1 MGAIINERDRVCSHG
16 IHHNLGGTEFIDMG
30 SIIVEGGHSVDTCDL
45 KKLRGDRVWI
55 QVINNH

>member
-30 SIIVEGGHSVDTCDL
+30 SIIVEGVQIVWGS
-45 KKLRGDRVWI
+45 DRVDI
-55 QVINNH
+55 ID